1 MIIPLTGGAQA
12 PPVHLPRLRD
22 VGRTASL
29 RKPSHY
35 PVCIISIGPVHP
47 AARRHGLAMYPGEVW
62 IIVGLVT
69 MMLAAIILDRL
80 GAVAL
85 F

>member
-1 MIIPLTGGAQA
+1 
-12 PPVHLPRLRD
+12 
-22 VGRTASL
+22 
-29 RKPSHY
+29 
-35 PVCIISIGPVHP
+35 
-47 AARRHGLAMYPGEVW
+47 MYPGEVW